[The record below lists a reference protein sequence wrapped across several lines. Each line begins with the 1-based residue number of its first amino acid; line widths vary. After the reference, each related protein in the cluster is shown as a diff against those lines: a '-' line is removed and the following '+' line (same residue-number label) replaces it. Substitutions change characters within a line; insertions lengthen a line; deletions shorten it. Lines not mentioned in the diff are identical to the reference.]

1 MKLLS
6 NPLFEITLMVLV
18 CMSTAKEC
26 NRCCKHRVKSRKS
39 MKQHIDEP
47 YVVAAAKAAMND
59 VQEMQANCA
68 DDLMLMTVQTEHIDE
83 PYVVAEVKAAMN
95 DVQEMQANCADDLKL
110 DRRIE
115 MLPRT
120 HLHIGIRP
128 PSASTQHDYELC
140 NCTESAVAHVH

>member
-1 MKLLS
+1 
-6 NPLFEITLMVLV
+6 
-18 CMSTAKEC
+18 
-26 NRCCKHRVKSRKS
+26 

-47 YVVAAAKAAMND
+47 YVVAAAKAAMNDVQEMQANCADDLMLMTVQTEHIDEPYVVAEVKAAMND

-128 PSASTQHDYELC
+128 LSASTQHDYELC